1 MDMKE
6 INKGTLLIVDDVP
19 NNLKMLFTY
28 LREHDFKVRVAQDG
42 EDALEQLQYARP
54 DLILLDVMMPNM
66 DGFEVCRQLKSKPDT
81 KDVPIIFMTA
91 LTDTVD
97 KVQGFQIGAVDYITK
112 PVQQEEVLARVN
124 AHLGVNKMRRLLEQE
139 IQMREQD
146 NEVLEQ
152 RNKDLEAYA
161 RIVARDLKKPLVRL
175 SGLTKILTS
184 DLEKMD
190 NPEPAKFVHEIEQ
203 SRRDMVAT
211 IDDLLLLAEVR
222 SESGSMD
229 ELNMGEIIE
238 KVLERLEYLVKKYD
252 GQLKQPEQW
261 PAAWGYAPWIEKV
274 WENYMTN
281 ALKNGGRPPRLE
293 LGADADGNGFIRFWV
308 KDNGP
313 GLSEASRK
321 KVFAALNSIEHAQE
335 GLGMS
340 IVQRIAEH
348 YGGSAGVESHG
359 AVGNTFYF
367 SLPEVLDF
375 SEDEGQEQQFGQYWN
390 NKVVEK

>member
-1 MDMKE
+1 MDTKE
-6 INKGTLLIVDDVP
+6 ISKGTLLIVDDVP

-66 DGFEVCRQLKSKPDT
+66 DGFEVCRRLKSNAET
-81 KDVPIIFMTA
+81 KDVPVIFMTA
-91 LTDTVD
+91 LTETVD

-112 PVQQEEVLARVN
+112 PVQQEEVLSRVN

-146 NEVLEQ
+146 NKVLEQ
-152 RNKDLEAYA
+152 RNRDLEAYA
-161 RIVARDLKKPLVRL
+161 RIVARDLKKPLIRL
-175 SGLTKILTS
+175 SGLTKILLS
-184 DLEKMD
+184 DLEKLD
-190 NPEPAKFVHEIEQ
+190 KPEPAKFVHEIEQ

-229 ELNMGEIIE
+229 ELKMGEIVT
-238 KVLERLEYLVKKYD
+238 KVLERLDYLVKKYN
-252 GQLKQPEQW
+252 GQLKLPAQW
-261 PAAWGYAPWIEKV
+261 PSAWGYAPWIEKV
-274 WENYMTN
+274 WENYISN
-281 ALKNGGRPPRLE
+281 GLKNGGRPPRLE
-293 LGADADGNGFIRFWV
+293 LGADGDGSGFIRFWI
-308 KDNGP
+308 KDNAP
-313 GLSEASRK
+313 GLSEAKRK
-321 KVFAALNSIEHAQE
+321 QVFAAFNSIEHAQE

-348 YGGSAGVESHG
+348 YGGVAGVEALG
-359 AVGNTFYF
+359 AVGNLFYF

-375 SEDEGQEQQFGQYWN
+375 IEDQEQGQQFSQYWN
-390 NKVVEK
+390 SKVVEK

>member
-1 MDMKE
+1 MDMKD

-28 LREHDFKVRVAQDG
+28 LREHEFKVRVAQDG
-42 EDALEQLQYARP
+42 ADALEQLRYARP

-66 DGFEVCRQLKSKPDT
+66 DGFEVCRQLKSNADT
-81 KDVPIIFMTA
+81 KDIPVIFMTA

-124 AHLGVNKMRRLLEQE
+124 AHLGLNKMRKLLEQE
-139 IQMREQD
+139 IHMRGQD
-146 NEVLEQ
+146 NKMLEQ

-175 SGLTKILTS
+175 SGLIKILTR
-184 DLEKMD
+184 DLERLD
-190 NPEPAKFVHEIEQ
+190 NPEPVKFVHEIEQ

-211 IDDLLLLAEVR
+211 IDDLLLLSEVR

-229 ELNMGEIIE
+229 ELDMRQIVN
-238 KVLERLEYLVKKYD
+238 KVLERLDYLVKKYN
-252 GQLKQPEQW
+252 GHLKVQEQW
-261 PAAWGYAPWIEKV
+261 PTAWGYAPWIEKV
-274 WENYMTN
+274 WENFIN
-281 ALKNGGRPPRLE
+281 NGLKNGGRPPRLE
-293 LGADADGNGFIRFWV
+293 IGATADGNGFIRFWV
-308 KDNGP
+308 KDNAP
-313 GLSEASRK
+313 GLSAAKRK
-321 KVFAALNSIEHAQE
+321 QVFAALSSIENAQE

-348 YGGSAGVESHG
+348 YGGIADVETLG
-359 AVGNTFYF
+359 AVGNIFYF

-375 SEDEGQEQQFGQYWN
+375 TEDEGQEQQFSQYWD
-390 NKVVEK
+390 NKVIQK

>member
-1 MDMKE
+1 MDMKD
-6 INKGTLLIVDDVP
+6 IAKGTLLIVDDVP

-42 EDALEQLQYARP
+42 ADALEQLQYARP

-66 DGFEVCRQLKSKPDT
+66 DGFEVCRKLKSNPET
-81 KDVPIIFMTA
+81 KDVPVIFMTA

-124 AHLGVNKMRRLLEQE
+124 AHLGLNKMRKLLEQE

-146 NEVLEQ
+146 NHMLEQ

-190 NPEPAKFVHEIEQ
+190 NKEPAKFVHEIEQ

-229 ELNMGEIIE
+229 ELNMGEIVK
-238 KVLERLEYLVKKYD
+238 KVLERLDYLVKKYN
-252 GQLKQPEQW
+252 GQLKVQSAW
-261 PAAWGYAPWIEKV
+261 PNAWGYAPWIEKV
-274 WENYMTN
+274 WENYITN
-281 ALKNGGRPPRLE
+281 ALKNGGRPPRLDI
-293 LGADADGNGFIRFWV
+293 GADADGNGFVRFWV
-308 KDNGP
+308 KDNAP
-313 GLSEASRK
+313 GLSAAKRK
-321 KVFAALNSIEHAQE
+321 QVFAALNSIENAQE

-348 YGGSAGVESHG
+348 YGGAAGVDTLG
-359 AVGNTFYF
+359 AVGNVFYF

-375 SEDEGQEQQFGQYWN
+375 TEDTQEQQQFSQYWD
-390 NKVVEK
+390 NKIIEK

>member
-6 INKGTLLIVDDVP
+6 ITKGTLLIVDDVP

-42 EDALEQLQYARP
+42 TDALEQMQYSRP

-66 DGFEVCRQLKSKPDT
+66 DGFEVCRQLKSNPET
-81 KDVPIIFMTA
+81 KAIPIIFMTA

-124 AHLGVNKMRRLLEQE
+124 AHLGVNKMRQLLEQE
-139 IQMREQD
+139 IQMRAQD
-146 NEVLEQ
+146 NQVLEQ

-175 SGLTKILTS
+175 SGLTKILAS

-190 NPEPAKFVHEIEQ
+190 NKEPAKFVHEIEQ

-229 ELNMGEIIE
+229 ELNIGDIVH
-238 KVLERLEYLVKKYD
+238 KVLDRLDYLVKKYG
-252 GQLKQPEQW
+252 GQLKVQTEW
-261 PAAWGYAPWIEKV
+261 PAVWGYAPWIEKA
-274 WENYMTN
+274 WENYISN
-281 ALKNGGRPPRLE
+281 GLKNGGRPPRLE
-293 LGADADGNGFIRFWV
+293 IGANSDDNGFIRFWV

-313 GLSEASRK
+313 GLSEAK
-321 KVFAALNSIEHAQE
+321 CKQVFAAFNSIEHAQE
-335 GLGMS
+335 GLDMS

-348 YGGSAGVESHG
+348 YGGTAGVESLG
-359 AVGNTFYF
+359 AVGNLFYF

-375 SEDEGQEQQFGQYWN
+375 TEDEEQEQQFSQYWD
-390 NKVVEK
+390 NKIVEK